1 MIRLFDFIA
10 SLLGLVILSPV
21 FFIFSFLVWKEDRHN
36 PYYVS
41 MRVGQGG
48 RLFRFIKFRSM
59 RVGADKT
66 GVDSTS
72 SNDSRITAVGHKIRQ
87 YKVDEL
93 PQLFNV
99 LMGKMSLVGPRPN
112 VKRKSICILMRKKN
126 YLI

>member
-1 MIRLFDFIA
+1 
-10 SLLGLVILSPV
+10 
-21 FFIFSFLVWKEDRHN
+21 
-36 PYYVS
+36 

-112 VKRKSICILMRKKN
+112 VKREVDLYTNEEKN